1 LKRWILGIQIV
12 GLFVLIIVAACVSR
26 PSPTYVTLTAE
37 EITTDLTNVTPLP
50 STTNTP
56 RSVIRQTPSE
66 TSLPPNT
73 YSLNALEWPES
84 GDLILPID
92 GEVIFKTSIHDIP
105 TGNYLVYLN
114 EDKHEVWYASLEKD
128 ISGMLLQLDQEL
140 DLPDGIATVSNQLL
154 LYDRARVWRFY
165 DLVDQSAWSVGPI
178 CLWEQVSISPNG
190 KWLGTLCEDVQ
201 SSDNSTELMTL
212 EIISTYEGTGSR
224 FLIPRATSDQDA
236 INPFLFWMDSDILGL
251 SRVWI
256 DGEFCTCRISFLDQL
271 MFCPLIFNPGYL
283 ARQMTIFP
291 GGDVIPFT
299 DLKSYPWQSALVPIE
314 CIKNGEGCS
323 GIFELHDIV
332 GVPYA
337 SPNPDLLWWSSPLDR
352 TEITLFGVYEG
363 PGWESS
369 EIVSIDGSY
378 SIETMCPDG
387 SCVIIS
393 DLDSDKFYR
402 LNLDGTFSLLP
413 FEKVIGSFSIP

>member
-1 LKRWILGIQIV
+1 M
-12 GLFVLIIVAACVSR
+12 S
-26 PSPTYVTLTAE
+26 T
-37 EITTDLTNVTPLP
+37 TPLP
-50 STTNTP
+50 STTD
-56 RSVIRQTPSE
+56 TPSS
-66 TSLPPNT
+66 TISKTPSAPSLPPNN
-73 YSLNALEWPES
+73 YSLNVLEWPES

-92 GEVIFKTSIHDIP
+92 GEVMFPTSIRDLSS
-105 TGNYLVYLN
+105 GNYLVYLN
-114 EDKHEVWYASLEKD
+114 EEKHEVWYASLETD
-128 ISGMLLQLDQEL
+128 ISGVLLQPNEEM
-140 DLPDGIATVSNQLL
+140 DLPDGIASGLGQFL

-178 CLWEQVSISPNG
+178 CLWEQMSISPDG

-201 SSDNSTELMTL
+201 SNENSTEFMTL

-224 FLIPRATSDQDA
+224 FLIPRVTPDQDI
-236 INPFLFWMDSDILGL
+236 INPFLSWFDFGVLGL

-256 DGEFCTCRISFLDQL
+256 EDEFRTCHISFLDQF
-271 MFCPLIFNPGYL
+271 MFCPLIFDPGYL

-314 CIKNGEGCS
+314 CLINGERCS
-323 GIFELHDIV
+323 GIVELWDIV

-337 SPNPDLLWWSSPLDR
+337 SPDPDLLWWISPLDK
-352 TEITLFGVYEG
+352 TEITLLGVYEG
-363 PGWESS
+363 PEWESK
-369 EIVSIDGSY
+369 EIVSMDGSY

-393 DLDSDKFYR
+393 DLDSDNFYR
-402 LNLDGTFSLLP
+402 LDLDGTVSLLP
-413 FEKVIGSFSIP
+413 YEKIIGSFSIP